1 MTLSFRYRAHSEIGL
16 VRKNNQDSCYVSPT
30 MLIVADGMGGAA
42 AGDLASAVVIR
53 EMRAVD
59 GHYEGEEML
68 DALETAV
75 DRAADAIAA
84 LVETEPGLDG
94 MGSTA
99 TGVLFDGTELG
110 LVNIGDSRTYLF
122 RDGTLYRLTH
132 DHSWV
137 QSLVDEGRI
146 TEEESLVHPHR
157 SLILRVINGQ
167 PQHVPDLQLAD
178 VQEGDRL
185 LICSDGLCGM
195 VTDAVIE
202 RHMTGSLDAVMPVL
216 IGLAHEQGG
225 LDNISII
232 LADVVE
238 GPPEGTPQVYGA
250 AALIDLDAPLETLSL
265 ELPDQE
271 EDEDAEERAQRPTV
285 LSAERARYAP
295 TTRHRLSTRLK
306 VAMAILIPLAVIV
319 GGGWA
324 WYSYTQQ
331 QYFVGADAGTV
342 AIFRG
347 IPDQT
352 FNLPLSQVVQPSDTR
367 VDDLPT
373 YFRDQVQ
380 QTISVTSLETG
391 QTTLAELQRQAQLCR
406 EQRAGQAIG
415 TPVTPPSSPSPG
427 QSGSA
432 LPLGPASG
440 SPLAP
445 ATLPTPATQ
454 GPQPLPPD
462 PQGCG

>member
-1 MTLSFRYRAHSEIGL
+1 MTLNFRYRAHSEIGL

-53 EMRAVD
+53 EMRSVD

-75 DRAADAIAA
+75 DRAAEAIAA

-110 LVNIGDSRTYLF
+110 LVNIGDSRTYVF

-167 PQHVPDLQLAD
+167 PQHVPDLQMAD

-216 IGLAHEQGG
+216 VGLAHEQGG

-265 ELPDQE
+265 EIPRPE
-271 EDEDAEERAQRPTV
+271 GGDENDEAVRTT
-285 LSAERARYAP
+285 LSPEYSRYAP
-295 TTRHRLSTRLK
+295 TSRHRLSTWARVVLA
-306 VAMAILIPLAVIV
+306 VVIPLLVIA
-319 GGGWA
+319 GGGWG

-331 QYFVGADAGTV
+331 QYFVGADGETV
-342 AIFRG
+342 AVFRG

-352 FNLPLSQVVQPSDTR
+352 FHLPLSQVIESSTTR
-367 VDDLPT
+367 VADLPT
-373 YFRDQVQ
+373 YYRDRVR
-380 QTISVTSLETG
+380 QTMAVDSPEKG
-391 QTTLAELQRQAQLCR
+391 RATLAQLQQQA
-406 EQRAGQAIG
+406 AICIALRDNPT
-415 TPVTPPSSPSPG
+415 TPPVVTPPSGSGSPSPTP
-427 QSGSA
+427 SSSSDTSA
-432 LPLGPASG
+432 G
-440 SPLAP
+440 PLAP
-445 ATLPTPATQ
+445 LPGMSATPLLPRPSGPA
-454 GPQPLPPD
+454 PID
-462 PQGCG
+462 PQECG